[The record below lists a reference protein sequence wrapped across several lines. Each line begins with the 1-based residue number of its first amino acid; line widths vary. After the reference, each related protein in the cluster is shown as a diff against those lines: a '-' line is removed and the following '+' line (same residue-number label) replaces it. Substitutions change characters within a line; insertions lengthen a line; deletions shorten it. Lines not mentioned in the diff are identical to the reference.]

1 MSILGNILGK
11 IFSHGENK
19 SATAAQS
26 PMATPTAS
34 SAQGT
39 PSPAAAP
46 ATQPASQQQM
56 PAGAK
61 KEVDVEQV
69 LSQMAEKSGQKL
81 NWRSSIVDLM
91 KLLDMD
97 SSLQARKEL
106 ARELHYTGNMED
118 SAAMNI
124 WLHKQVMEKV
134 AENGGKLPADL
145 HA

>member
-1 MSILGNILGK
+1 
-11 IFSHGENK
+11 
-19 SATAAQS
+19 
-26 PMATPTAS
+26 
-34 SAQGT
+34 
-39 PSPAAAP
+39 
-46 ATQPASQQQM
+46 
-56 PAGAK
+56 
-61 KEVDVEQV
+61 
-69 LSQMAEKSGQKL
+69 
-81 NWRSSIVDLM
+81 M

-106 ARELHYTGNMED
+106 ARELHSTGNMQD